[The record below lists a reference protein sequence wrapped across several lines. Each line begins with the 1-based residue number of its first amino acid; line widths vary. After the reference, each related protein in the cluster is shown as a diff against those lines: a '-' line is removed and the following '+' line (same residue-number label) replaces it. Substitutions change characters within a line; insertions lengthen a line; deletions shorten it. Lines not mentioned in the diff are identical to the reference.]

1 MQSYLEEINFLSVF
15 LICITFFTIYFNLEF
30 FVILVLILLQCSF
43 NFYWKANLGKTE
55 LNISDSCNLG
65 DVFGT
70 SFTTSTHQAVI
81 VALGS
86 ESHSVL
92 SKDCPLNCP
101 TG

>member
-1 MQSYLEEINFLSVF
+1 MAY
-15 LICITFFTIYFNLEF
+15 
-30 FVILVLILLQCSF
+30 
-43 NFYWKANLGKTE
+43 LGKTE